1 MPKTRGLIGGLGQN
15 QTISIIGSALLLCF
29 LPSLIAKAST
39 VVLFRGFNDV
49 VYLPPAGLS
58 KELGIG
64 WVREAFYWDD
74 IEPRKGKW
82 EFENT
87 DRIVTEAQAQG
98 LEVLPL
104 LGYTARWSASV
115 SQNIFSPPQRTSD
128 WENFVEHVVARYS
141 NPPFNLR
148 YFQIWNEPT
157 RQAKFWFGSDT
168 EFVDAIYLPAA
179 RIIRRHHCYVVF
191 GGWPASNNLPEFDS
205 VLEYHDA
212 WRWTDFLDIHYEG
225 LSDWQ
230 YLYDRWVKTRK
241 CKGVWETELG
251 FTNDPDFIPETYL
264 SMLHWSLVAGWK
276 NPNAYKLF
284 WYAVWGAGADGPN
297 CLTQT
302 NAKDN
307 AVLSDQG
314 KRLAVLSQLFDTGP
328 LTVFSDFRVT
338 PLPPNSSALGFKCGR
353 RIVIALFLDKKAL
366 ANAPFVRIGI
376 LINKKPS
383 TVSLIDEDGQVI
395 KFDIFFHKR
404 YLTVKTPTQPSAQ
417 SSRRLAIEYLEVDP
431 S

>member
-1 MPKTRGLIGGLGQN
+1 M
-15 QTISIIGSALLLCF
+15 LLLYF
-29 LPSLIAKAST
+29 LPSWIAKAST
-39 VVLFRGFNDV
+39 SVLFRSFNDV

-64 WVREAFYWDD
+64 WVREGFYWDD
-74 IEPRKGKW
+74 IEPRKGNW
-82 EFENT
+82 EFEGA
-87 DRIVTEAQAQG
+87 DRMVTEAQAQG

-104 LGYTARWSASV
+104 LGYTARWSASL
-115 SQNIFSPPQRTSD
+115 SQNIFSPPRQTSD
-128 WENFVEHVVARYS
+128 WENFVEHIVARYS

-157 RQAKFWFGSDT
+157 RQAKFWSGSDT

-191 GGWPASNNLPEFDS
+191 GGWPASNSLQEFDS
-205 VLEYHDA
+205 VLEYHNA

-225 LSDWQ
+225 LTDWQ

-264 SMLHWSLVAGWK
+264 PMLHWSLVAGWK

-284 WYAVWGAGADGPN
+284 WYAAWGAGADGPN
-297 CLTQT
+297 CLTQ
-302 NAKDN
+302 NSAKDN
-307 AVLSDQG
+307 ASLSDQG
-314 KRLAVLSQLFDTGP
+314 KRLAVLSQLLDAGP
-328 LTVFSDFRVT
+328 LTVFSDFKVT

-353 RIVIALFLDKKAL
+353 RVVIALFLDKKAL
-366 ANAPFVRIGI
+366 SNAPSVLIGI
-376 LINKKPS
+376 PINKKPS
-383 TVSLIDEDGQVI
+383 MVSLVDEDGQVI
-395 KFDIFFHKR
+395 KFDSFFHKR
-404 YLTVKTPTQPSAQ
+404 YLRVKMSTQPSAQ
-417 SSRRLAIEYLEVDP
+417 PSRRLAIEYLEVDP